1 VGCRRD
7 LAYTYQNM
15 KRRFV
20 LGLML
25 ALVMLL
31 PLGMR
36 AGAKLFVPEDFQ
48 VPLLY
53 VSQQYKLKPLGPKY
67 VKLDYDAYMS
77 SIQHLQQTFTFSK
90 SWPHAGI
97 SMKEA
102 LEDVQGEEA
111 AFAARKKFTYAVLN
125 MVESRELGC
134 VYISPSDRQGY
145 DAVVRMWVTKNQAE
159 IEFDKRLAK
168 DMQAWLKAK
177 WPFQKVA
184 FVGWDITREE
194 FAKLPKIVN

>member
-1 VGCRRD
+1 MSRYWLLLCL
-7 LAYTYQNM
+7 LAGLLSGL
-15 KRRFV
+15 
-20 LGLML
+20 LG
-25 ALVMLL
+25 AQTK
-31 PLGMR
+31 P
-36 AGAKLFVPEDFQ
+36 FVPTDFQ

-77 SIQHLQQTFTFSK
+77 SIEHLQQTFSFSK

-97 SMKEA
+97 SMKA
-102 LEDVQGEEA
+102 AIEDVQGEEA
-111 AFAARKKFTYAVLN
+111 GFAARRKFTYAVLN
-125 MVESRELGC
+125 LSESRELGC
-134 VYISPSDRQGY
+134 VYISPSERQGY

-159 IEFDKRLAK
+159 IDFDKRLMK

-194 FAKLPKIVN
+194 FARLPKLVY